1 MADSVMKRT
10 NFMDGE
16 IVSIP
21 LVFNSGVETSTGFV
35 LPTNARI
42 YPWDMGVIVDT
53 VDSGKTINVGILSSQ
68 TGGDADGFIV
78 GLSLTTA
85 GLIWP
90 IQTITAGTQMTYISA
105 NTLGVLFMGG
115 TYAQFNGANVTGIV
129 PPVPLYKPYMCDG
142 LAKTISYTCTTGS
155 TTFTGRL
162 VFRVRVWPV

>member
-1 MADSVMKRT
+1 MSTPMVRA

-16 IVSIP
+16 IISIP

-53 VDSGKTINVGILSSQ
+53 VDSGKTINVGILSTQ
-68 TGGDADGFIV
+68 TGGDADGFIA
-78 GLSLTTA
+78 GLSLTTL

-90 IQTITAGTQMTYISA
+90 IQTVTAGTNMNYLSA
-105 NTLGVLFMGG
+105 NTLGVLFMGD
-115 TYAQFNGANVTGIV
+115 TYAQFNGANVAATPGMQ
-129 PPVPLYKPYMCDG
+129 LYKPYMCDG
-142 LAKTISYTCTTGS
+142 VAKTISYTCTTAS